1 MELDKKNRSEISSPD
16 SPALKELCSSLHQL
30 AIDLEI
36 PEENGL
42 CKWPKTQLDLC
53 AKYGVF
59 KWFLEE
65 KDGGFGWSDQDLT
78 LGYLALGSAC
88 QTTTFVITQR
98 TGACQKIAQ
107 SLNDYARSQLIPNL
121 LRGTHFSTIGISHLT
136 TSKQH
141 LGQPVL
147 RAMKTQKGF
156 MLNGFTPWVTGA
168 AHADTIVVGAEC
180 EDGRQIIMVVPTHIP
195 GVKIVPA
202 DQLVAFSS
210 SQTSR
215 VNFEKVEV
223 DIKWLLVGPARNVMS
238 RRIGGQTGGYQTS
251 TLALGLARAAIE
263 FILGESQTREDL
275 VVPAEALKSQ
285 WYTLRETLLNSV
297 SGREVANAEYLRQEC
312 NSLVL
317 RATQSSLVIAKGT
330 GFLSSHPASR
340 WCREALFFLVWSS
353 PQSLINRQLYQLAEV
368 LPD

>member
-16 SPALKELCSSLHQL
+16 SPALKELCASLHQL

-42 CKWPKTQLDLC
+42 CKWPKIQLDLC

-65 KDGGFGWSDQDLT
+65 KDGGFGWSDQDLA

-121 LRGTHFSTIGISHLT
+121 LIGAHFSTVGISHLT

-147 RAMKTQKGF
+147 RAVKTQKGF

-180 EDGRQIIMVVPTHIP
+180 QDGRQIIMVVPTHIP

-215 VNFEKVEV
+215 VNFEEVEV
-223 DIKWLLVGPARNVMS
+223 DIKWLLVGPARNVMG

-275 VVPAEALKSQ
+275 VVPAEALNSQ

-297 SGREVANAEYLRQEC
+297 SGREVADAEYLRQEC

-368 LPD
+368 FPD

>member
-16 SPALKELCSSLHQL
+16 SPALKELCASLHQL
-30 AIDLEI
+30 ATDLEI
-36 PEENGL
+36 PEGNGL
-42 CKWPKTQLDLC
+42 YKWPKTQLGLC

-65 KDGGFGWSDQDLT
+65 KDGGFGWSDQDLA

-121 LRGTHFSTIGISHLT
+121 LIGAHFSTVGISHLT

-147 RAMKTQKGF
+147 RAVKTQKGF

-180 EDGRQIIMVVPTHIP
+180 QDGRQIIMVVPTHIP

-215 VNFEKVEV
+215 VNFEEVEV
-223 DIKWLLVGPARNVMS
+223 DIKWLLVGPARNVMG

-275 VVPAEALKSQ
+275 VVPAEALNSQ

-297 SGREVANAEYLRQEC
+297 SGREVADAEYLRQEC

-368 LPD
+368 FPD

>member
-1 MELDKKNRSEISSPD
+1 MELDEKIRSEISSPD
-16 SPALKELCSSLHQL
+16 SPALKELCASLHQL
-30 AIDLEI
+30 ATDLEI
-36 PEENGL
+36 PEGNGL
-42 CKWPKTQLDLC
+42 YKWPKTQLGLC

-65 KDGGFGWSDQDLT
+65 KDGGFGWSDQDLA

-121 LRGTHFSTIGISHLT
+121 LIGAHFSTVGISHLT

-147 RAMKTQKGF
+147 RAVKTQKGF

-180 EDGRQIIMVVPTHIP
+180 QDGRQIIMVVPTHIP

-215 VNFEKVEV
+215 VNFEEVEV
-223 DIKWLLVGPARNVMS
+223 DIKWLLVGPARNVMG

-275 VVPAEALKSQ
+275 VVPAEALNSQ

-297 SGREVANAEYLRQEC
+297 SGREVADAEYLRQEC

-368 LPD
+368 FPD